1 MSSYNGVRSGMS
13 TDEAHGGVAGETRDS
28 DITDPESYLHD
39 SLQILSLLYESDS
52 HEECLVSGF
61 DSRNFQDT
69 TPHISNSES
78 HSLVNMDEEVKAEF
92 EKLQKQVADLTLAK
106 SPPQP
111 LYIRTERKLPKFSG
125 RPVKDSDPDVED
137 WLMDMREHLHSIPSN
152 DKKIEFILDHLDGA
166 AKSEV
171 RLRPVDC
178 KDTPEKIFT
187 IIESVYLV
195 QETNSQLR
203 QRFYE
208 RVQKETETIETY
220 SLALMK
226 MAKRIA
232 MREGSDLENMDK
244 VLIDKFV
251 DGVRD
256 PQLKR
261 ELSKHAFE
269 HSKMP
274 FLEFRGQILR
284 WIDDKPTSETSV
296 KINKQ
301 NIECSTTNQELSQLL
316 KKQQDL
322 LERQQQQIDLL
333 TKMVQKPDYDKVT
346 KSTGNNFRGRG
357 QNRGK
362 KFVITC
368 FDCGEVGHKRNVCPN
383 KQSEKQMEYKDP
395 KVQPSQ

>member
-1 MSSYNGVRSGMS
+1 MVC
-13 TDEAHGGVAGETRDS
+13 
-28 DITDPESYLHD
+28 
-39 SLQILSLLYESDS
+39 SL
-52 HEECLVSGF
+52 C
-61 DSRNFQDT
+61 
-69 TPHISNSES
+69 
-78 HSLVNMDEEVKAEF
+78 
-92 EKLQKQVADLTLAK
+92 
-106 SPPQP
+106 
-111 LYIRTERKLPKFSG
+111 
-125 RPVKDSDPDVED
+125 
-137 WLMDMREHLHSIPSN
+137 
-152 DKKIEFILDHLDGA
+152 
-166 AKSEV
+166 
-171 RLRPVDC
+171 
-178 KDTPEKIFT
+178 
-187 IIESVYLV
+187 
-195 QETNSQLR
+195 
-203 QRFYE
+203 
-208 RVQKETETIETY
+208 
-220 SLALMK
+220 
-226 MAKRIA
+226 
-232 MREGSDLENMDK
+232 
-244 VLIDKFV
+244 
-251 DGVRD
+251 
-256 PQLKR
+256 
-261 ELSKHAFE
+261 KHAFE

-357 QNRGK
+357 RGRGQNRGK